1 MSVQWTEDQKKVI
14 DLRDQNLLVS
24 AAAGSG
30 KTAVLVERIL
40 SLITDPARPV
50 DVDRLLIT
58 TFTKAAAGEMKER
71 IGNALQKRISEDPGN
86 EWLQRQEA
94 LLSRAQITTIH
105 GFCLYVIRN
114 YFHTID
120 LNPNFRIADE
130 GEMRLLKHD
139 TAEELLE
146 EEYEKKEPEFL
157 AFAES
162 YGSGNKGSGLIELIL
177 QLYEY
182 AIASPQP
189 VRWLKESIAYYDL
202 PKGAS
207 WSDFLGAPQVLL
219 ELQTIAKDCLR
230 QIRKAKSLA
239 LSPAGPFL
247 YEDTLRSDEGF
258 LLSLVNCKKVE
269 DFEELVTG
277 VSWQRLPS
285 RRSKAMADADEHL
298 CDQVI
303 EIRNGVKEVCKGL
316 VKQYF
321 QLPGELLMEQMR
333 LMATNVHTYANLTI
347 RFMERLEEKKRKQNI
362 LDFSDQE
369 HLALRI
375 LTREVDGELR
385 PSEAADVFADY
396 FAEIMVDEYQDS
408 NLVQEAILNSISG
421 SRKGRDNRFMVGD
434 VKQSIYRFRQAEPG
448 LFLEKYRRYE
458 KGAEGARIDLH
469 QNFRSRGEVLFPVNE
484 VFERIMSQE
493 LGGIEYDEAAALRV
507 GATYPESK
515 ECTAEIL
522 LLSSEEWE
530 EVRPEC
536 NWTKPEAE
544 AHLIAAR
551 IRRML
556 EEEQVSDHGTM
567 RPVEPGD
574 IVILLR
580 TMSGWSEIFVRVLQ
594 EEGIPASAQS
604 REGYFQ
610 TMEVEA
616 LLSYLR
622 VLDNP
627 TQEIPL
633 AAAMH
638 SMLGGFTSEEMAMIK
653 AAFPEERYAAAC
665 QRYLEEGEDPR
676 LRERLTAFFGQV
688 KRYRRLAAC
697 TSIHE
702 LLWQILTETGYAD
715 EIRALPGGEQR
726 LANVQMLLSKAQD
739 YEKISYHGL
748 FHFIRYIER
757 MQKYQVDFGEADL
770 AGSGKS
776 AVEIMSIHHSKGLE
790 FPVVFVAG
798 MGKSFNKQESRE
810 KAVFHN
816 HYGIGLDYVDL
827 EHRMKRPTLLKQFI
841 RRQNLR
847 DSLGEELRVLYV
859 AMTRAKEKLILT
871 GMGKE
876 KLLSEE
882 GTSSK
887 EKLPYLRLMAAECSM
902 AWVLSGRNKKGSTM
916 KKVRVPLA
924 VIVEHAVQAQ
934 LKDVLTRDEME
945 KMILFR
951 SREENLYKQVE
962 AKLSWE
968 YLWDLGG
975 KTKQKY
981 TVTELKKQR
990 MQEET
995 EYGEDLYP
1003 QTEPVPVLPQF
1014 VEKTKEK
1021 TGAARGTLYHRMM
1034 ECMDWDKVTE
1044 KQTLQAVKEEMARL
1058 ESFGKLT
1065 KEEKK
1070 SIRPSDFL
1078 TFARSDLAKRMQKAK
1093 ERGQLYREQPFVI
1106 GVPGTE
1112 VDGTDQEELVLIQ
1125 GIIDVYFYEGD
1136 EVVVVDYKTDRVSQE
1151 EELRER
1157 YRMQLSYYER
1167 ALEMVTGKKV
1177 KERLLYSFALG
1188 KEVEI

>member
-1 MSVQWTEDQKKVI
+1 
-14 DLRDQNLLVS
+14 
-24 AAAGSG
+24 
-30 KTAVLVERIL
+30 
-40 SLITDPARPV
+40 
-50 DVDRLLIT
+50 
-58 TFTKAAAGEMKER
+58 
-71 IGNALQKRISEDPGN
+71 
-86 EWLQRQEA
+86 
-94 LLSRAQITTIH
+94 
-105 GFCLYVIRN
+105 
-114 YFHTID
+114 
-120 LNPNFRIADE
+120 
-130 GEMRLLKHD
+130 
-139 TAEELLE
+139 
-146 EEYEKKEPEFL
+146 
-157 AFAES
+157 
-162 YGSGNKGSGLIELIL
+162 
-177 QLYEY
+177 
-182 AIASPQP
+182 
-189 VRWLKESIAYYDL
+189 
-202 PKGAS
+202 
-207 WSDFLGAPQVLL
+207 
-219 ELQTIAKDCLR
+219 
-230 QIRKAKSLA
+230 
-239 LSPAGPFL
+239 
-247 YEDTLRSDEGF
+247 
-258 LLSLVNCKKVE
+258 
-269 DFEELVTG
+269 
-277 VSWQRLPS
+277 
-285 RRSKAMADADEHL
+285 
-298 CDQVI
+298 
-303 EIRNGVKEVCKGL
+303 
-316 VKQYF
+316 
-321 QLPGELLMEQMR
+321 
-333 LMATNVHTYANLTI
+333 
-347 RFMERLEEKKRKQNI
+347 
-362 LDFSDQE
+362 
-369 HLALRI
+369 
-375 LTREVDGELR
+375 
-385 PSEAADVFADY
+385 
-396 FAEIMVDEYQDS
+396 
-408 NLVQEAILNSISG
+408 
-421 SRKGRDNRFMVGD
+421 
-434 VKQSIYRFRQAEPG
+434 
-448 LFLEKYRRYE
+448 
-458 KGAEGARIDLH
+458 
-469 QNFRSRGEVLFPVNE
+469 
-484 VFERIMSQE
+484 
-493 LGGIEYDEAAALRV
+493 
-507 GATYPESK
+507 
-515 ECTAEIL
+515 
-522 LLSSEEWE
+522 
-530 EVRPEC
+530 
-536 NWTKPEAE
+536 
-544 AHLIAAR
+544 
-551 IRRML
+551 
-556 EEEQVSDHGTM
+556 
-567 RPVEPGD
+567 
-574 IVILLR
+574 
-580 TMSGWSEIFVRVLQ
+580 
-594 EEGIPASAQS
+594 
-604 REGYFQ
+604 
-610 TMEVEA
+610 
-616 LLSYLR
+616 
-622 VLDNP
+622 
-627 TQEIPL
+627 
-633 AAAMH
+633 
-638 SMLGGFTSEEMAMIK
+638 
-653 AAFPEERYAAAC
+653 
-665 QRYLEEGEDPR
+665 
-676 LRERLTAFFGQV
+676 
-688 KRYRRLAAC
+688 
-697 TSIHE
+697 
-702 LLWQILTETGYAD
+702 
-715 EIRALPGGEQR
+715 
-726 LANVQMLLSKAQD
+726 
-739 YEKISYHGL
+739 
-748 FHFIRYIER
+748 
-757 MQKYQVDFGEADL
+757 
-770 AGSGKS
+770 
-776 AVEIMSIHHSKGLE
+776 MSIHHSKGLE

-798 MGKSFNKQESRE
+798 MGKSFNKQEGRE

-1034 ECMDWDKVTE
+1034 ECMDWDKVAE